1 MSEYAIVAAAVLV
14 GSVGA
19 AMYLYQLRLQAWRE
33 YPLQSALRSVVG
45 GVIVLCLNF
54 VIPTVNVQ
62 LPFSITL
69 SEGLT
74 AGPADVR
81 FMPPSDWILLGGLGL
96 TVALAAWLA
105 FLIWGRPGSRL
116 GAQWRAA

>member
-1 MSEYAIVAAAVLV
+1 MNEYAIVAGAVLF
-14 GSVGA
+14 GSVGGA
-19 AMYLYQLRLQAWRE
+19 IYLYRLRLQAWRE

-45 GVIVLCLNF
+45 GIVVLCLNF
-54 VIPTVNVQ
+54 VIPTLNVQ

-69 SEGLT
+69 SQGLT

-81 FMPPSDWILLGGLGL
+81 FMPPSDWILLAGLGL

-105 FLIWGRPGSRL
+105 YLIWSHPGSRL
-116 GAQWRAA
+116 GTHWRAA